1 MTRPPLIM
9 VVDDSPEIIKLITD
23 ILKLEGFEVVPASDG
38 KTGLELFEQ
47 QKPDLILLDIMM
59 PGEYNGLDVLYYVR
73 ERSSVPIIM
82 LTAYSH
88 PASIRKALEDGA
100 DDYITKPFSAQV
112 LVARIQAKLR
122 RTGTEV

>member
-1 MTRPPLIM
+1 MTRPLIM
-9 VVDDSPEIIKLITD
+9 VVDDSPEILKLVGD
-23 ILKLEGFEVVPASDG
+23 ILKMEGFGVIPVSDG
-38 KTGLELFEQ
+38 KSALQLLEQ
-47 QKPDLILLDIMM
+47 QNPDLILLDIMM
-59 PGEYNGLDVLYYVR
+59 PGEFNGLDVLYYIR
-73 ERSSVPIIM
+73 EKSSVPIIM

-122 RTGTEV
+122 RKGK